1 MDIHMNQ
8 TVQVQAHRTYIPA
21 VSILRATYRKSW
33 NKIPVATTDAPGQIC
48 GIAIRV
54 GYTGRLDQDL
64 AIYRLK
70 VRAGQTLPV
79 LTIPGFFVIDQGM
92 FIDYDHWLN
101 NKEAK

>member
-1 MDIHMNQ
+1 MNQ
-8 TVQVQAHRTYIPA
+8 TVQAHAHRTYVPA